1 MGTIIVWP
9 NSTKKIS
16 PYCQPISPIGSHLPF
31 KSFELKLQ
39 IFDYSNKSK
48 SQKKTQKMIPKKLAK
63 IAKYHILVKFVV
75 N

>member
-16 PYCQPISPIGSHLPF
+16 PYCQPISPIGGHLPF

-48 SQKKTQKMIPKKLAK
+48 SQKKNTKDDTKKTGKNSQISHFGK
-63 IAKYHILVKFVV
+63 ICG